1 MNRNRQHGIT
11 LIELMIVVGI
21 VAILAGFAYPTY
33 MDSVRKS
40 RRADGMGS
48 LIAVQVAQE
57 KLRANCR
64 FYAQSLD
71 ATNDV
76 CGADAANSTIRTSAT
91 STYGHYTVALS
102 NASATGYTATA
113 TGQGNQAED
122 DEGGVTC
129 TLVLTVNAA
138 NPDGLRTPADCWN

>member
-48 LIAVQVAQE
+48 LIAIQVAQE
-57 KLRANCR
+57 KMRANCR

-76 CGADAANSTIRTSAT
+76 CGANAAGTTIRTSAT

-102 NASATGYTATA
+102 NASGTGYTATA